1 MNVELAAEIRFRC
14 PHCQKLFCT
23 DISAFDG
30 LSTAGFD
37 CTSCFKE
44 FALFREKNQSGLYKT
59 SEIHSQKMTQ
69 VNCPKCKKLKFEK
82 IEECPHCGVLET
94 QFKELQK
101 IENPRLYELNKL
113 WQVVVE
119 NMNSDDHHQRFL
131 DLAQK
136 QMALNFAAQKYNDLK
151 TILGEDQMIEK
162 YLKQIEMRLEM
173 QARSKISHAQTQS
186 QQKNSLTTSGKI
198 FILVGL
204 VGVFVLIF
212 NKINPIFPNLNGL
225 VVAITVLSF
234 ALSMTSSATTQ
245 TRN

>member
-23 DISAFDG
+23 DMSAFDG
-30 LSTAGFD
+30 LTTAGFD
-37 CTSCFKE
+37 CTSCLKE

-59 SEIHSQKMTQ
+59 SEAQSQKMAQ

-82 IEECPHCGVLET
+82 IDECPHCGVLET

-151 TILGEDQMIEK
+151 AILGEDQLIQK

-173 QARSKISHAQTQS
+173 QVRSKISQAQTQS

-204 VGVFVLIF
+204 AGVFVLIF

-234 ALSMTSSATTQ
+234 ALSMTSGTTQ
-245 TRN
+245 TKN

>member
-23 DISAFDG
+23 DMSAFDG
-30 LSTAGFD
+30 QSAAGFD
-37 CTSCFKE
+37 CSSCLKE
-44 FALFREKNQSGLYKT
+44 FALFREKNQSGLYRT
-59 SEIHSQKMTQ
+59 SETQSQKMAQ
-69 VNCPKCKKLKFEK
+69 VSCPKCKKLKFEK

-119 NMNSDDHHQRFL
+119 NMTSDDHHQRFL

-151 TILGEDQMIEK
+151 AILGEDQLIQK

-173 QARSKISHAQTQS
+173 QVRSKISQAQTHS

-204 VGVFVLIF
+204 AGVFVLIF

-234 ALSMTSSATTQ
+234 ALSMTSGTTQ
-245 TRN
+245 TKN

>member
-1 MNVELAAEIRFRC
+1 MEL
-14 PHCQKLFCT
+14 
-23 DISAFDG
+23 S
-30 LSTAGFD
+30 
-37 CTSCFKE
+37 KE
-44 FALFREKNQSGLYKT
+44 FVLFREKNQSGLHKT
-59 SEIHSQKMTQ
+59 SEIQSQKMAQ

-119 NMNSDDHHQRFL
+119 NMNSDDRHQRFL

-151 TILGEDQMIEK
+151 AILGEDQLIQK

-173 QARSKISHAQTQS
+173 QARSKISQAQAQS

-234 ALSMTSSATTQ
+234 ALSMTSGTTQ
-245 TRN
+245 TKN